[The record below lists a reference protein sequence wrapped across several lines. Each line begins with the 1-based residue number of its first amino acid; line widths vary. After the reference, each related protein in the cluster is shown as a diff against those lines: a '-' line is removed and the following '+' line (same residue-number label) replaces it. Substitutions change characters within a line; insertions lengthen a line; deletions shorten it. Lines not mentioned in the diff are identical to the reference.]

1 MNFDRSYMINYEDNL
16 FVKVKSFNYVLDDVY
31 SEFDIYWTN
40 IDNNKEDI
48 KLLKSY
54 HNLITLYIIV
64 NILLTMYVF
73 IKYFK

>member
-1 MNFDRSYMINYEDNL
+1 MDCDNQL

-64 NILLTMYVF
+64 NSILTMYVF

>member
-1 MNFDRSYMINYEDNL
+1 MDCDNQL
-16 FVKVKSFNYVLDDVY
+16 FLKVKSFNYVLDDVY

-64 NILLTMYVF
+64 NSILTMYVF

>member
-1 MNFDRSYMINYEDNL
+1 MDCDNQL
-16 FVKVKSFNYVLDDVY
+16 FFKVKSFNYVLDDVY

-64 NILLTMYVF
+64 NSILTMYVF

>member
-1 MNFDRSYMINYEDNL
+1 MDCDSHL
-16 FVKVKSFNYVLDDVY
+16 FLKVKSFNYVLDDVY

-64 NILLTMYVF
+64 NSILTMYVF